1 MYALCINHERRN
13 KMATQKK
20 ATMDKVKRK
29 PALTPESREKQLIA
43 MATDLAAQQLADG
56 SASSQVITHFLKA
69 GSERERIERERLKTE
84 NDLLKAKIE
93 ALQSAKHTEELF
105 ANAIEAM
112 KRYSGAG
119 SNHD

>member
-1 MYALCINHERRN
+1 
-13 KMATQKK
+13 MAT
-20 ATMDKVKRK
+20 VKRSNKTSRKPK
-29 PALTPESREKQLIA
+29 PALSPESREKQLIA

-56 SASSQVITHFLKA
+56 TASSQVITHFLKA
-69 GSERERIERERLKTE
+69 GSERERIERERLRTE

-112 KRYSGAG
+112 KRYSSSG
-119 SNHD
+119 SKND

>member
-1 MYALCINHERRN
+1 
-13 KMATQKK
+13 MATQKK